1 MKIFKIAFQHVV
13 GNSCMVPIATFSA
26 TNFNHINAYDIVLAF
41 WGKTLIFTILDS
53 TPKRDACFSLLFWE
67 MVWIYANLKTVSLFF
82 DTW

>member
-13 GNSCMVPIATFSA
+13 GNSCMVPIAPFFRYKFSS
-26 TNFNHINAYDIVLAF
+26 YDIVLAF

-53 TPKRDACFSLLFWE
+53 TPKRDACFSFLIWE